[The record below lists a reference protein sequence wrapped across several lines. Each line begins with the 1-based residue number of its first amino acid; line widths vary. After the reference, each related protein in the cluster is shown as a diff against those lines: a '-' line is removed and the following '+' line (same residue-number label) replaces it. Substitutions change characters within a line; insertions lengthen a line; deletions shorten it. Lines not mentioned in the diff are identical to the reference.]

1 MPTLADREDWDESS
15 ASQEEFGGWDEDWDE
30 EHDWQFDYD
39 WLDDWEE
46 RREETYREFAEQ
58 GQRKDAWGRLQGG
71 PGERGVSARRRVS
84 LFIINSS
91 NWASHTYCKW
101 LQQIELNTLVRG
113 NSR

>member
-58 GQRKDAWGRLQGG
+58 GQRKDAWGR
-71 PGERGVSARRRVS
+71 V
-84 LFIINSS
+84 
-91 NWASHTYCKW
+91 
-101 LQQIELNTLVRG
+101 
-113 NSR
+113 